1 MQIFFVLMY
10 KICAFQEKYRLCSP
24 EIQADCTYGNKMLR
38 FYPKSARFLDI
49 HSRFFCIW
57 KMRVL
62 YRPIWRKIPH
72 FYTENC
78 ISEEILFPYVQIM
91 PALHCQGPRV
101 SLTMEGSGCYPRSR
115 SRSSSTV
122 PIPAMP
128 NCFTSTSATPGLK
141 KAGRVGPRWIF
152 FTPRCR
158 RASSTMTAFCSYQEM
173 L

>member
-62 YRPIWRKIPH
+62 YGPIWREIPH
-72 FYTENC
+72 FLIKIVYQRRFYFHMYKLC
-78 ISEEILFPYVQIM
+78 LPSI
-91 PALHCQGPRV
+91 AKDRA
-101 SLTMEGSGCYPRSR
+101 YP
-115 SRSSSTV
+115 
-122 PIPAMP
+122 
-128 NCFTSTSATPGLK
+128 
-141 KAGRVGPRWIF
+141 
-152 FTPRCR
+152 
-158 RASSTMTAFCSYQEM
+158 
-173 L
+173 